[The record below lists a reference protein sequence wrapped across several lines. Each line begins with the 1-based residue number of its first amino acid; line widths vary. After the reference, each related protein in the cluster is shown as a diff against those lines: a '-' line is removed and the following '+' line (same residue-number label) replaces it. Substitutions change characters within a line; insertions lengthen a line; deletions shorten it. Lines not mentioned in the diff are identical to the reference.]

1 LQPDHELKSWP
12 LFFQAFVDGLKKH
25 DLRDIRDRTFEPG
38 EIVRLLEWDPDG
50 SGYTGRELWMVVTY
64 VTDRNHPCALS
75 SMALDKGTAIISL
88 DFLT

>member
-64 VTDRNHPCALS
+64 VTDR
-75 SMALDKGTAIISL
+75 IILVPSL
-88 DFLT
+88 AWRSTRVRQLLVWTF